1 MKILSTIAGWL
12 QGSGID
18 SKTTP
23 WCRDPLFHPDL
34 RAMSLRELADLPL
47 SAPCVY
53 ASAHRAAARFTPP
66 ASPA

>member
-23 WCRDPLFHPDL
+23 WCRDPLLHPEL
-34 RAMSLRELADLPL
+34 QAMSLRELADLPL
-47 SAPCVY
+47 SVPGAY

-66 ASPA
+66 ARPA